1 MVTDYAPNITQATYS
16 DVKARESTKPPP
28 KKTPPPLRHKTPT
41 PNRATSRHRNQ
52 ATPKHRRAPP
62 EVTPTHEPPRP
73 QKRKGRNQ
81 RRGRA
86 VTSESRLKRNWES
99 RIGART
105 GSITGGEGGAS
116 ASGFTGRR
124 VGCFRIR
131 GSGGRRPRRATP
143 HAAEEEEAGAA
154 TAVADRL
161 AGPDDIYCG
170 A

>member
-1 MVTDYAPNITQATYS
+1 MTSRRGKAPKQ
-16 DVKARESTKPPP
+16 
-28 KKTPPPLRHKTPT
+28 TPT
-41 PNRATSRHRNQ
+41 QKKPTTTTTPQNPNPKQGNEQAPQS
-52 ATPKHRRAPP
+52 ATPKHRRRRVTEHRRAPR

-143 HAAEEEEAGAA
+143 HAAEEELAEAGTAV
-154 TAVADRL
+154 AVADRL